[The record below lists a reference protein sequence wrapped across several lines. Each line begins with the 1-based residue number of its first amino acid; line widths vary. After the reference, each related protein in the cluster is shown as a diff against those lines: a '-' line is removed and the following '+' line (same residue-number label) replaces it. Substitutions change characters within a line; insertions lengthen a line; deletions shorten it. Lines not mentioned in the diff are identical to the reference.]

1 MGNATAALVAAAT
14 AVVGVAI
21 IAVLVSKNAQTP
33 QVIGATATGFA
44 NVLTAATSPITGQ
57 KANLASQGFG
67 AL

>member
-1 MGNATAALVAAAT
+1 MGNGTAALVAAAT
-14 AVVGVAI
+14 AVLGVALV
-21 IAVLVSKNAQTP
+21 AVLVSKNAQTP

-44 NVLTAATSPITGQ
+44 NIVTAATAPVTGQ